1 MNAALCFKN
10 NLAKISLFSLLAM
23 AVLSCNSL
31 KKIDDDEYLV
41 AKNILMVDTLQI
53 KNEAIESLIYQKPN
67 TALAG
72 YPLRLN
78 LYNLAKEN
86 PDSLYQTWLNNKPK
100 RKKRLT
106 NALSSKQVDR
116 LGKSFLVS
124 GLSNWL
130 KDIGEAP
137 VVLDTAKTRRSLGR
151 LKAYYDSKGY
161 FNNTT
166 TFIVDSTGRKQR
178 AEITYQIKLG
188 KPFTIDAISNDIS
201 SKAIDSIYFINA
213 GQSIIKKGD
222 IFDLDKFNAERER
235 LTAIFRN
242 NGIRK
247 FQESS
252 ISFDLPSD
260 TTVQGNDQKIN
271 VNLNIEDFKKRG
283 ENQVTTAEY
292 KVETLNN
299 IEVYTDYLSSDNK
312 NELNS
317 VKYGDYTIYY
327 SDKFEI
333 KPKTLANAIFFEK
346 GNTYRDIDKIRTSR
360 QLNSLNVFKYPSII
374 FKEDSLSNKVNA
386 NIYLAP
392 KTKYSLGTN
401 FEVSRSNIRRLGVGA
416 SASLLIRN
424 IFKGAEN
431 LSISADGTFGLLSS
445 PSFQEDFFSEIGG
458 DITLDFPRIW
468 FPFINTSKLIP
479 NYTLPKTRIAV
490 GTSFQRNIG
499 LDKQTL
505 NSVLSYNWTP
515 SEFKKNA
522 IELLNIQFVRNVN
535 SNRFFNVYENTYNE
549 LNRIATEDDIEV
561 NPAYFNEDGNLTT
574 PIEAADSDPIG
585 TDNFITDVINGIIPI
600 TTNGLSQTDL
610 DEVKSIRER
619 ETRLTENNLIFT
631 TNYTFNKNNRKGIS
645 DNNFYQF
652 RFKLE
657 SAGNLLSGFSNMVS
671 FNEKDDQLLVFNVP
685 FSQYIKT
692 EFDYVKYWDLS
703 RSNVL
708 AARSFF
714 GIAIPYG
721 NSNNIPFVRSY
732 FGGGSNDNRAW
743 FPYSLGPGRT
753 SAVNDFNEAN
763 LKLALN
769 LEYRF
774 PIAGDINGAIFADAG
789 NIWNVF
795 DDVEDPNATFNG
807 LSSLKD
813 IALGSGFGLR
823 YDLTYFLFR
832 VDLGFKTY
840 NPAEEQSK
848 RWFRDYNF
856 ANSVLQIGINYPF

>member
-1 MNAALCFKN
+1 MNAVLCFKN
-10 NLAKISLFSLLAM
+10 NFAKISLLSLLAM
-23 AVLSCNSL
+23 VALSCNSL
-31 KKIDDDEYLV
+31 KKLDDDQFLV
-41 AKNILMVDTLQI
+41 AKNVLQVDSLQI

-67 TALAG
+67 AALLG
-72 YPLRLN
+72 YPFRLN

-86 PDSLYQTWLNNKPK
+86 PDSLYQSWLISKPN

-124 GLSNWL
+124 GLSKWL

-137 VVLDTAKTRRSLGR
+137 VVLDTSKTRRSLER
-151 LKAYYDSKGY
+151 LNAYYDSKGY

-166 TFIVDSTGRKQR
+166 TYSIDSTGRKQR
-178 AEITYQIKLG
+178 AEITYKINLG
-188 KPFTIDAISNDIS
+188 KPFVIDSLSNEIS

-213 GQSIIKKGD
+213 GESLIKKGE

-235 LTAIFRN
+235 LTTIFRN
-242 NGIRK
+242 NGVRK

-271 VNLNIEDFKKRG
+271 VNLNIEDFKRRG

-292 KVETLNN
+292 KVETINN
-299 IEVYTDYLSSDNK
+299 IEIYTDYLSSDDK
-312 NELNS
+312 NELNAIT
-317 VKYGDYTIYY
+317 YGNYTIYY
-327 SDKFEI
+327 SDRFNI
-333 KPKTLANAIFFEK
+333 KPKTLANAIFFQK

-360 QLNSLNVFKYPSII
+360 QLNSLNIFKYPSII
-374 FKEDSLSNKVNA
+374 FEEDSLSNKVNT

-416 SASLLIRN
+416 SAALLIRN

-458 DITLDFPRIW
+458 EVTLNFPRIW

-479 NYTLPKTRIAV
+479 NYTLPKTRVAV
-490 GTSFQRNIG
+490 GSSFQRNIG

-515 SEFKKNA
+515 SEFKQNA

-549 LNRIATEDDIEV
+549 LNRIATEDAIEV
-561 NPAYFNEDGNLTT
+561 NPLYFNEDGDLTT
-574 PIEAADSDPIG
+574 PIEAIDSDFVG
-585 TDNFITDVINGIIPI
+585 TDSFIQDVINGVIPI
-600 TTNGLSQTDL
+600 TANGLSQTDL
-610 DEVKSIRER
+610 DEVQSIRER
-619 ETRLTENNLIFT
+619 EIRLTENNLIFT
-631 TNYTFNKNNRKGIS
+631 TNYTFNKNNRRGIT

-652 RFKLE
+652 RLKLE
-657 SAGNLLSGFSNMVS
+657 SAGNLLSGLSNIIP
-671 FNEKDDQLLVFNVP
+671 FNESDDQLLVFNVP

-763 LKLALN
+763 LKIAIN

-774 PIAGDINGAIFADAG
+774 PIAGAINGAIFADAG

-813 IALGSGFGLR
+813 IALGTGFGLR
-823 YDLTYFLFR
+823 YDFTYFLFR

-840 NPAEEQSK
+840 NPAEEQAK

-856 ANSVLQIGINYPF
+856 GNSVLQIGINYPF